1 MPTWPSTLP
10 QSLLYTLTR
19 KRQSG
24 KVRSDMDTGPAKQRA
39 RFSATVY
46 FYDAELILTG
56 AQLVIFDTFYNV
68 TVGQGVESF
77 TWIDPVT
84 DDPATLRFG
93 EGDPEPVEVTAHDDP
108 DKRQWRVRFQ
118 LEQLP

>member
-39 RFSATVY
+39 RFSATVRQ
-46 FYDAELILTG
+46 YDAELILTG
-56 AQLVIFDTFYNV
+56 AQLTTFATFYD
-68 TVGQGVESF
+68 TTIGQGAESF

-84 DDPATLRFG
+84 DVAATLRFMS
-93 EGDPEPVEVTAHDDP
+93 DPEDVLIVAHDDP
-108 DKRQWRVRFQ
+108 DERQWRVRFQ